1 MVNIALKSKEG
12 IAMTIADYLLLIS
25 TISIWSL
32 LLVNVVLIIAGYI
45 YYIKTEKKA
54 VPQIQGEIPFV
65 SIMVPAHNE
74 GIVIVKTVEAL
85 LRFDYPHER
94 YEIIVINDNSS
105 DNSAELL
112 AAIQRK
118 NPTRQLHIVNTDAE
132 TGGKG
137 KSNALNIGFKQAKGE
152 VIAIYDA
159 DNTPEKT
166 ALRYL
171 VAELTNDERLGG
183 VIGKFRTR
191 NRDASLLT
199 RFINIETLS
208 FQWMAQAGRWQLFG
222 LCTIPGT
229 NFIVRRSIIEAIGGW
244 DEKAL
249 AEDTEISFRI
259 YMMGYRIKFQPKAVT
274 WEQEPQTLKVW
285 FRQRTRWVKGN
296 IYVIVKNT
304 PLLFDRKARKIRF
317 DILYFLSIYFLLMT
331 SLVVSDTLLVMN
343 LMGYLTT
350 TLAGFSG
357 LLWLLAILLFIVGT
371 FITITAEKGEMTL
384 GNVGIIMLMYVTYS
398 QMWLFVAAYGM
409 VMFIKESVLKREAK
423 WYKTERF

>member
-1 MVNIALKSKEG
+1 
-12 IAMTIADYLLLIS
+12 MTLADYLLLVAIF
-25 TISIWSL
+25 SIWGL
-32 LLVNVVLIIAGYI
+32 LLVNVALIIAGYI
-45 YYIKTEKKA
+45 YYMKIEGKELPEIKG
-54 VPQIQGEIPFV
+54 VPPLV
-65 SIMVPAHNE
+65 TIMVPAHNE
-74 GIVIVKTVEAL
+74 GVVIVKTVESL
-85 LRFDYPHER
+85 LRFDYPQDR

-112 AAIQRK
+112 AAIQAK
-118 NPTRQLHIVNTDAE
+118 NPTRQLHIINTDAVV
-132 TGGKG
+132 GGKG
-137 KSNALNIGFKQAKGE
+137 KSNALNIGFKQAKGDL
-152 VIAIYDA
+152 IAIYDA

-171 VAELTNDERLGG
+171 VAELSNDEKLGA
-183 VIGKFRTR
+183 VVGKFRTR
-191 NRDASLLT
+191 NRNASLLT

-208 FQWMAQAGRWQLFG
+208 FQWMAQAGRWQLFK

-229 NFIVRRSIIEAIGGW
+229 NFIMRREIIEAIGGW

-259 YMMGYRIKFQPKAVT
+259 YMMGYKIKFQPKAVT

-296 IYVIVKNT
+296 IYVIVKNA
-304 PLLFDRKARKIRF
+304 PLLFNVKARKIRF

-331 SLVVSDTLLVMN
+331 SLVVSDVLLLLN
-343 LMGYLTT
+343 LMSYVTT

-357 LLWLLAILLFIVGT
+357 LLWLLAIILFVVGT
-371 FITITAEKGEMTL
+371 FITITTEKGEMTF
-384 GNVGIIMLMYVTYS
+384 GNLGIILLMYVTYS
-398 QMWLFVAAYGM
+398 QMWLAVAAYGM
-409 VMFIKESVLKREAK
+409 VMFIKETVLKREVK